1 MQKSKSL
8 LKRRGFFYGYQIV
21 CELCFMRFT
30 LLMLLVFTLCLT
42 GCNNHDQIERS
53 FYYWQSNFSLS
64 DDMQQALKDAE
75 VTKLYVKFFD
85 ITWNHETAQPV
96 PVADISFSSLVPA
109 QTKIVPVVFITN
121 QTLENI
127 DTTATK
133 LLAFKISK
141 RIQGIITTNQLPTPE
156 EIQIDCDWTGGT
168 REKYFLLLTELQKF
182 PLFQNTIWSATIRLH
197 QVKFMENTGIPP
209 VDRGMLMFYN
219 MGNIEDINTPNSIYD
234 KNTAAQYTER
244 IEEYPLPLD
253 AAIACYSWGL
263 LFDGNELIKI
273 FYPLYAEEILP
284 SDFIKKQEGLY
295 IAKRNFYFEGQFF
308 VEGNTLKLET
318 INPDLATTA
327 AKQLS
332 GELNDE
338 NRSVILYHLD
348 ASIINQYSYEN
359 IENIYRAFN

>member
-8 LKRRGFFYGYQIV
+8 LKRQGFFYGYQIV
-21 CELCFMRFT
+21 CELCLMRFV
-30 LLMLLVFTLCLT
+30 LLLILVFTLWLT
-42 GCNNHDQIERS
+42 GCKHHAQIERS
-53 FYYWQSNFSLS
+53 FYYWQSDFSLTH
-64 DDMQQALKDAE
+64 DMQQALRDAE

-85 ITWNHETAQPV
+85 ITWNHEAGQPV
-96 PVADISFSSLVPA
+96 PVADINFNSPIPA

-127 DTTATK
+127 DTTAAK

-141 RIQGIITTNQLPTPE
+141 RIQSIITTNQLPTPE

-234 KNTAAQYTER
+234 KNTAAQYTAR

-263 LFDGNELIKI
+263 LFDGDELIKI
-273 FYPLYAEEILP
+273 FYPFYAEEILP

-318 INPDLATTA
+318 INPDLAITA

-332 GELNDE
+332 EELKDE

-348 ASIINQYSYEN
+348 ASIINQYTHEN
-359 IENIYRAFN
+359 IKNIYRAFN

>member
-8 LKRRGFFYGYQIV
+8 LKKQGFFYGYQIV
-21 CELCFMRFT
+21 CELCLMRFDW
-30 LLMLLVFTLCLT
+30 LLFLVFTLCLM
-42 GCNNHDQIERS
+42 GCNNHAQVERS
-53 FYYWQSNFSLS
+53 FYYWQSNFSLT
-64 DDMQQALKDAE
+64 DEMQKALKDAE

-85 ITWNHETAQPV
+85 ITWNHEAAQPI
-96 PVADISFSSLVPA
+96 PVADISFNSPVPA
-109 QTKIVPVVFITN
+109 QTQIVPVVFITN
-121 QTLENI
+121 QTLDNI
-127 DTTATK
+127 DSTATK
-133 LLAFKISK
+133 VLASKISK
-141 RIQGIITTNQLPTPE
+141 RIQSIIATNKLPTPE
-156 EIQIDCDWTGGT
+156 EIQIDCDWTEGT
-168 REKYFLLLTELQKF
+168 REKYFLLLTELQNF

-219 MGNIEDINTPNSIYD
+219 MGNIEDINSTNSIYD
-234 KNTAAQYTER
+234 KKTAAQYTAR
-244 IEEYPLPLD
+244 IEDYPLPLD

-263 LFDGNELIKI
+263 LFDGDELIKI

-308 VEGNTLKLET
+308 VEGNSLKLET
-318 INPDLATTA
+318 IDPDLAITA

-332 GELNDE
+332 DELKNE
-338 NRSVILYHLD
+338 YRSVILYHLD
-348 ASIINQYSYEN
+348 TSIINQYTHEN